1 MSSNIAHSSQSNAV
15 IVVGAG
21 PVGLLCALVLARAGV
36 PVLVL
41 EAEPRTTLDL
51 RAGTF
56 HPPTLE
62 MLEPLGVTQAMM
74 AIGIKVPVW
83 QSRDLEAGLVA
94 DWDMGALKDDTAY
107 PYRLHLEQH
116 RLTPILLQ
124 MLQEHAHA
132 QVLFSHEFVGLDQS
146 SSPGIVKVQVLDRSA
161 VNAPS
166 GRAVEF
172 TAPWVIGADGGKSL
186 VRKSVHIEFDG
197 YTWPE
202 RYSVV
207 STTFDW
213 APLGY
218 ADNAYISDPE
228 QWVAFFKM
236 PDAGPPGLW
245 RMTVPVGTELS
256 DEEVLHPRYGN
267 AIFNRVLNAKT
278 PFEFPIVH
286 QSVYRVHQRVA
297 KEFRVG
303 RVLLAGDSAH
313 VNNPLGGFGLNSG
326 IHDAMNLGEKLA
338 QVYLGASD
346 ESLLELY
353 VRQRRT
359 VNMEYVQE
367 ISIKNK
373 HNLEEKD
380 PQKRRERIALL
391 KGIAQS
397 REKTREFLLT
407 SSMIN
412 SIKRANSIT

>member
-1 MSSNIAHSSQSNAV
+1 MPTAQANSSDANAV

-21 PVGLLCALVLARAGV
+21 PVGLLCALVLARAQV
-36 PVLVL
+36 PVCVL
-41 EAEPRTTLDL
+41 EAEPSTTLDL

-62 MLEPLGVTQAMM
+62 MLAPLGVTQAMM
-74 AIGIKVPVW
+74 EIGIKVPVW
-83 QSRDLEAGLVA
+83 QSRDFQAGLVA
-94 DWDMGALKDDTAY
+94 NWDMGLLKNDTPY

-116 RLTPILLQ
+116 RLTPILLS
-124 MLQEHAHA
+124 MLKEHAHA
-132 QVLFSHEFVGLDQS
+132 QVLFSHEFVGLDQTRL
-146 SSPGIVKVQVLDRSA
+146 PGSVIVTANDCSFSDAGHART
-161 VNAPS
+161 
-166 GRAVEF
+166 VEF

-186 VRKSVHIEFDG
+186 VRKSLGIEFDG

-213 APLGY
+213 GPLGY

-236 PDAGPPGLW
+236 PDVGPPGLW
-245 RMTVPVGTELS
+245 RMTVPVGTDLS
-256 DEEVLHPRYGN
+256 DEEVLHPHYGN

-297 KEFRVG
+297 KEFRVA

-326 IHDAMNLGEKLA
+326 IHDAMNLSEKLA
-338 QVYLGASD
+338 RVYHGESP
-346 ESLLELY
+346 ESLLDLF

-359 VNMEYVQE
+359 VNMEYVQD

-373 HNLEEKD
+373 QNLEEKD
-380 PQKRRERIALL
+380 PVRRQERIALL
-391 KGIAQS
+391 RSIAQS
-397 REKTREFLLT
+397 PEKSREYLLT

>member
-1 MSSNIAHSSQSNAV
+1 MSTNPSHASHSNPV

-36 PVLVL
+36 PVRVL
-41 EAEPRTTLDL
+41 ESEPGTTLDL

-62 MLEPLGVTQAMM
+62 MLEPMGVTQAMM

-94 DWDMGALKDDTAY
+94 DWDMGVLNEDTPY

-116 RLTPILLQ
+116 RLTPILLS
-124 MLQEHAHA
+124 MLKQHAHA
-132 QVLFSHEFVGLDQS
+132 QVLFSHEFVGLDQTS
-146 SSPGIVKVQVLDRSA
+146 HPGLVKVQAMVRSQEG
-161 VNAPS
+161 NA
-166 GRAVEF
+166 GAGTVEF

-186 VRKSVHIEFDG
+186 VRKSVNIEFDG

-218 ADNAYISDPE
+218 ADNAYISDPD

-256 DEEVLHPRYGN
+256 DEEVLHPSYGN

-278 PFEFPIVH
+278 PYDFPIVH

-297 KEFRVG
+297 KEFRLG

-338 QVYLGASD
+338 RVYLGESD
-346 ESLLELY
+346 ESLLDLY

-380 PQKRRERIALL
+380 PEKRRERIALL
-391 KGIAQS
+391 RNIAKS

>member
-1 MSSNIAHSSQSNAV
+1 MLPNLEDTSHAFPV
-15 IVVGAG
+15 MVVGAG
-21 PVGLLCALVLARAGV
+21 PVGLLCALVLAREGV
-36 PVLVL
+36 PVCVL
-41 EAEPRTTLDL
+41 ESEPHTTLDL

-74 AIGIKVPVW
+74 AVGIRVPTW
-83 QSRDLEAGLVA
+83 QSRDLQEGLVA
-94 DWDMGALKDDTAY
+94 EWDMGVLKNDTPY

-116 RLTPILLQ
+116 RLTPILLG
-124 MLQEHAHA
+124 MLQAHPHA
-132 QVLFSHEFVGLDQS
+132 QVLFSHEFQSLDQT
-146 SSPGIVKVQVLDRSA
+146 SSPGVVKVVALDRSRSDLEPA
-161 VNAPS
+161 L
-166 GRAVEF
+166 AVEF
-172 TAPWVIGADGGKSL
+172 TASWVIGADGGKSL
-186 VRKSVHIEFDG
+186 VRKSVNIEFDG

-218 ADNAYISDPE
+218 ADNAYISDPD

-236 PDAGPPGLW
+236 PDVGPPGLW
-245 RMTVPVGTELS
+245 RMTVPVGTDLS
-256 DEEVLHPRYGN
+256 DEEVLHPRYAN

-278 PFEFPIVH
+278 PIEFPIVH

-338 QVYLGASD
+338 RVFHGESD
-346 ESLLELY
+346 EDLLDLY

-380 PQKRRERIALL
+380 PVRRRERIALL
-391 KGIAQS
+391 RSIAQS
-397 REKTREFLLT
+397 PEKTREYLLT

-412 SIKRANSIT
+412 SIKRANAIT

>member
-1 MSSNIAHSSQSNAV
+1 
-15 IVVGAG
+15 
-21 PVGLLCALVLARAGV
+21 
-36 PVLVL
+36 
-41 EAEPRTTLDL
+41 
-51 RAGTF
+51 
-56 HPPTLE
+56 
-62 MLEPLGVTQAMM
+62 MM
-74 AIGIKVPVW
+74 AVGIRVPTW
-83 QSRDLEAGLVA
+83 QSRDLQEGLVA
-94 DWDMGALKDDTAY
+94 EWDMGVLKNDTPY

-116 RLTPILLQ
+116 RLTPILLG
-124 MLQEHAHA
+124 MLQAHPHA
-132 QVLFSHEFVGLDQS
+132 QVLFSHEFQSLDQT
-146 SSPGIVKVQVLDRSA
+146 SSPGVVKVVALDRSRSDLDPA
-161 VNAPS
+161 
-166 GRAVEF
+166 RTVEF
-172 TAPWVIGADGGKSL
+172 TASWVIGADGGKSL
-186 VRKSVHIEFDG
+186 VRKSVNIEFDG

-218 ADNAYISDPE
+218 ADNAYISDPD

-236 PDAGPPGLW
+236 PDVGPPGLW
-245 RMTVPVGTELS
+245 RMTVPVGSDLS
-256 DEEVLHPRYGN
+256 DEEVLHPRYAN

-278 PFEFPIVH
+278 PIEFPIVH

-338 QVYLGASD
+338 RVFHGKSD
-346 ESLLELY
+346 EDLLDLY

-380 PQKRRERIALL
+380 PVRRRERIALL
-391 KGIAQS
+391 RSIAQS
-397 REKTREFLLT
+397 PEKTREYLLT

-412 SIKRANSIT
+412 SIKRANAIT